1 MAKGLGRG
9 LDALFG
15 DAPAIPETSSN
26 GPLKVAIQKVEP
38 NPNQPRKDFD
48 QESLQELADSIRQH
62 GLIQPLTVR
71 SRENGF
77 YQIIAG
83 ERRWR
88 AARLAGLKQIPVFV
102 VDADDR
108 KVMELAL
115 VENLQR
121 SDLNPMEEARGFRS
135 LLEDYGLT
143 QEQVAE
149 QVGKSRPAVA
159 NALRLLNLKP
169 AVAKLVEEGKISAG
183 HARALMM
190 LSGERSQMAAAQKII
205 SLELSV
211 RQAESLCRRLA
222 REAKAGDRTEEKLPL
237 QVDYTAECA
246 QNLSRAMGR
255 KVRIAAGKRKG
266 RVELEYY
273 GLDDLQALYEALM
286 TVRLKKQKE
295 DNAHE

>member
-15 DAPAIPETSSN
+15 DAPAIPETASN

-38 NPNQPRKDFD
+38 NPNQPRKDF
-48 QESLQELADSIRQH
+48 EPEALQELADSIRQH

-71 SRENGF
+71 SRGNGF

-88 AARLAGLKQIPVFV
+88 AARLAGLKQVPVYV
-102 VDADDR
+102 IDADDR

-121 SDLNPMEEARGFRS
+121 SDLNPLEEARGFRS

-169 AVAKLVEEGKISAG
+169 AVAKLVEDGKISAG
-183 HARALMM
+183 HARALMT
-190 LSGERSQMAAAQKII
+190 LSGEKAQLAAAQKII
-205 SLELSV
+205 
-211 RQAESLCRRLA
+211 
-222 REAKAGDRTEEKLPL
+222 
-237 QVDYTAECA
+237 
-246 QNLSRAMGR
+246 
-255 KVRIAAGKRKG
+255 
-266 RVELEYY
+266 
-273 GLDDLQALYEALM
+273 
-286 TVRLKKQKE
+286 
-295 DNAHE
+295 

>member
-15 DAPAIPETSSN
+15 DTPAIPETASN

-38 NPNQPRKDFD
+38 NPNQPRKDF
-48 QESLQELADSIRQH
+48 EPEALQELADSIRQH

-88 AARLAGLKQIPVFV
+88 AARLAGLKQVPVYV
-102 VDADDR
+102 IDADDR

-121 SDLNPMEEARGFRS
+121 SDLNPLEEARGFRS

-169 AVAKLVEEGKISAG
+169 AVAKLVEDGKISAG
-183 HARALMM
+183 HARALMT
-190 LSGERSQMAAAQKII
+190 LSGEKAQLAAAQKII

-222 REAKAGDRTEEKLPL
+222 REAKEENRKEEKKPL

-266 RVELEYY
+266 RVEVEYY

-286 TVRLKKQKE
+286 TLRPKKQKE

>member
-15 DAPAIPETSSN
+15 DAPAIPETASN

-38 NPNQPRKDFD
+38 NPNQPRKDF
-48 QESLQELADSIRQH
+48 EPEALQELADSIRQH

-71 SRENGF
+71 SRGNGF

-88 AARLAGLKQIPVFV
+88 AARLAGLKQVPVYV
-102 VDADDR
+102 IDADDR

-121 SDLNPMEEARGFRS
+121 SDLNPLEEARGFRS

-169 AVAKLVEEGKISAG
+169 AVAKLVEDGKISAG
-183 HARALMM
+183 HARALMT
-190 LSGERSQMAAAQKII
+190 LSGEKAQLAAAQKII

-222 REAKAGDRTEEKLPL
+222 REAKEENRKEEKKPL

-266 RVELEYY
+266 RVEVEYY

-286 TVRLKKQKE
+286 TLRPKKQKE

>member
-1 MAKGLGRG
+1 
-9 LDALFG
+9 
-15 DAPAIPETSSN
+15 TSSN

-38 NPNQPRKDFD
+38 NPNQPRKEFD
-48 QESLQELADSIRQH
+48 PEALQELAESIRQH

-88 AARLAGLKQIPVFV
+88 AARLAGLKQVPVYV

-121 SDLNPMEEARGFRS
+121 TDLNPMEEARGFRS
-135 LLEDYGLT
+135 LLEEYGLT

-169 AVAKLVEEGKISAG
+169 SVAKLVEEGKISAG

-222 REAKAGDRTEEKLPL
+222 REAKAGDRTEEKIPL
-237 QVDYTAECA
+237 QVDYMAECA

-266 RVELEYY
+266 RVEVEYY

-295 DNAHE
+295 DHTHE